1 MTNLVIGNRL
11 FFLCQ
16 QTIVKPTKLIQWP
29 YISSHTSLTIYL
41 VKTPT
46 IWITEWRKYII
57 LISLLMTN
65 KMTSLQIIFP
75 VYTSMHKIFFS
86 DLWEEVLI
94 RALLDIKYQLVK
106 AVYMSTQEAFC
117 PSNFWIVC
125 LVHVQGGL
133 PWEDSVLQTRNFF
146 SRE

>member
-1 MTNLVIGNRL
+1 
-11 FFLCQ
+11 
-16 QTIVKPTKLIQWP
+16 
-29 YISSHTSLTIYL
+29 
-41 VKTPT
+41 
-46 IWITEWRKYII
+46 
-57 LISLLMTN
+57 MTN

-117 PSNFWIVC
+117 PSNF
-125 LVHVQGGL
+125 
-133 PWEDSVLQTRNFF
+133 
-146 SRE
+146 